1 MQIWLWIGFLGFVI
15 LMLALDLGV
24 FNKNAHVVKVK
35 EALGWTAFW
44 VALAMIFNLLIY
56 YMYENHLFDIGL
68 QVGHQLSGSQAAL
81 QFFTGYVIE
90 KSLSMDNIFVIAMIF
105 SYFKVPSIYQH
116 RVLFWGILGALIM
129 RGAMILGGVA
139 LIEEFNWM
147 TYFFGGILI
156 LTAVKMLVTSHDNLE
171 PDKNILVKMIR
182 KFYPVS
188 ENFESGNFFTKIN
201 NKKAITPLFLVLLV
215 IESTDVLFAIDSI
228 PAIFAITTDPFI
240 IFTSNV
246 FAILGLR
253 SLYFA
258 LAAMMDKFRFLKIS
272 LVFVLAF
279 VGSKMILVH
288 NYQIPTLFSLTVI
301 IGILSVGII
310 ASIYASKKD
319 SAKFG
324 NH

>member
-44 VALAMIFNLLIY
+44 VVLAMIFNLLIY

-139 LIEEFNWM
+139 LIEEFTWM

-182 KFYPVS
+182 RFYPVS

-288 NYQIPTLFSLTVI
+288 HYQIPTLFSLSVI

-319 SAKFG
+319 SAKLG

>member
-1 MQIWLWIGFLGFVI
+1 
-15 LMLALDLGV
+15 
-24 FNKNAHVVKVK
+24 
-35 EALGWTAFW
+35 
-44 VALAMIFNLLIY
+44 
-56 YMYENHLFDIGL
+56 
-68 QVGHQLSGSQAAL
+68 
-81 QFFTGYVIE
+81 
-90 KSLSMDNIFVIAMIF
+90 MDNIFVIAMIF

-116 RVLFWGILGALIM
+116 RVLFWGILGALFM

-139 LIEEFNWM
+139 LIEEFTWM
-147 TYFFGGILI
+147 TYVFGGILI

-182 KFYPVS
+182 HFYPVS
-188 ENFESGNFFTKIN
+188 ENFESGKFFTKIN
-201 NKKAITPLFLVLLV
+201 NKIAITPLFLVLLV

-288 NYQIPTLFSLTVI
+288 HYQIPTLFSLAVI

-319 SAKFG
+319 SAKLD